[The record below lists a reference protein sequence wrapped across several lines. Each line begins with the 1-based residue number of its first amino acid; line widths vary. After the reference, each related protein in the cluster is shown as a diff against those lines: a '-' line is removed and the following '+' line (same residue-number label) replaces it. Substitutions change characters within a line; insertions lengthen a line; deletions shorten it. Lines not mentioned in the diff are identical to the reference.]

1 MTAYSKTD
9 LIPNLSGQSI
19 PKPFVYHGFGMPLRF
34 LLERL
39 FGFVAP
45 IFMVVARKKKKPSKP
60 AKRKPN
66 KSTKRRKARP
76 SRRAKARPP
85 RWVKVKKPSRMI
97 QKPAKLRRG
106 QSKPKSTA
114 PPPKAIEEEEPPPP
128 VAPIGRAILLVPKDA
143 TYVESLHPTLR
154 WLSVGGSTKYEVQ
167 WGEDQTLAIKY
178 SSISLATEATI
189 PVEKPLQVGAIYYW
203 RVRGG
208 NDAGWGPWSPISSF
222 RVLEETI

>member
-19 PKPFVYHGFGMPLRF
+19 PKPFVYRGFGMPLRF

-39 FGFVAP
+39 FGFVTP
-45 IFMVVARKKKKPSKP
+45 ILMVVARKKKKPSKKP

-66 KSTKRRKARP
+66 KSTKRRKA
-76 SRRAKARPP
+76 SPP
-85 RWVKVKKPSRMI
+85 RRVRVKKPSRMI
-97 QKPAKLRRG
+97 HKPAKLRRG

-114 PPPKAIEEEEPPPP
+114 PPPKTIEEEEPAPP

-143 TYVESLHPTLR
+143 TYVESFHPTLR

-167 WGEDQTLAIKY
+167 WGEDQTLATKY